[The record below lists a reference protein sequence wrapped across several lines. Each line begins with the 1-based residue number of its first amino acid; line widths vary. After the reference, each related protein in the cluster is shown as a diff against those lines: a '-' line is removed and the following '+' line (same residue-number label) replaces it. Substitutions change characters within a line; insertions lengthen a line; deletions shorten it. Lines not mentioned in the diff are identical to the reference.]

1 MQYWVWWKRS
11 HIAVY
16 PCNVTITTC
25 SYATQFQTKKKPYLW
40 LRHTKYLN
48 SSNFY
53 KFIYWHIWSNR
64 LASFFMEYFVVCVVY
79 SVLQPVFHSWF
90 ENFASWHYLCEW
102 GCFGNR
108 VSSEALLLLCVRNAP
123 QFIRPMKK
131 KQYEKHKF
139 PLPCWPGLVK
149 VSEYKIA
156 HIDFPLLEH
165 FLMEWG
171 ILNCSSLLHCVVK

>member
-1 MQYWVWWKRS
+1 MGDKILFSGIFADGIYKIEATLLLYTQFMQVCVWGAFLVEIRILQCSIGAWWKRS
-11 HIAVY
+11 HSTVY

-131 KQYEKHKF
+131 KTLWK
-139 PLPCWPGLVK
+139 
-149 VSEYKIA
+149 A
-156 HIDFPLLEH
+156 
-165 FLMEWG
+165 
-171 ILNCSSLLHCVVK
+171 